1 MWAAIDSIGLAWQ
14 SRRSST
20 SRVYP
25 CCLLI
30 AVIDKEDLQRNIK
43 NAIYGIRTG
52 AVLIETSGRF
62 PENPV

>member
-1 MWAAIDSIGLAWQ
+1 
-14 SRRSST
+14 
-20 SRVYP
+20 
-25 CCLLI
+25 
-30 AVIDKEDLQRNIK
+30 VIDKEDLQRNIK